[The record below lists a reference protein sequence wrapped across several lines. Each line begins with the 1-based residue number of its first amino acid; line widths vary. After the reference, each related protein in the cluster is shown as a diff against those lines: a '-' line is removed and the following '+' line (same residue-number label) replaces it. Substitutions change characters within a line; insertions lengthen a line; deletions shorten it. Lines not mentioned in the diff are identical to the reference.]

1 MKLPVEPHPHHKFTL
16 ANAVEWEMDQRLLV
30 VSPVRNEAAHIELI
44 ALALAAQTR
53 RPDLWLV
60 VDDQSTD
67 ETPEILA
74 RLAERLD
81 FMSVINTSALASDD
95 APKDRLAN
103 AAPPRSFNRG
113 LKSVDW
119 QSFTHIAKLD
129 GDTELPPR
137 YFELLLDEFAH
148 DPALGL
154 AGGVQLERD
163 GDGWGRVPGASDYHV
178 RGGLKCYSR
187 DCLEAIGGIQ
197 ERLAWDAIDEIYAR
211 MAGYRTRTMQELVA
225 PHHRST
231 ASADGILRG
240 RARHGQCAYI
250 VHFTLPWVALRAF
263 KVARERP
270 RALSGVA
277 FLYGYLR
284 AALLRVPQVDDPAFR
299 TFVRREL
306 RVRARG
312 ELAQRVSR
320 RSSLVSLPSRGR

>member
-187 DCLEAIGGIQ
+187 DCLDPGASGVGRDRRDLRAHGWLQDAHDAGARCAAPPLDGERRRHPQGPRPARPMRLYSPFHPSMGHAEGIQ
-197 ERLAWDAIDEIYAR
+197 
-211 MAGYRTRTMQELVA
+211 
-225 PHHRST
+225 
-231 ASADGILRG
+231 G
-240 RARHGQCAYI
+240 RAGEAAG
-250 VHFTLPWVALRAF
+250 ALGRGVPVWLSEGCSA
-263 KVARERP
+263 ACSAGGR
-270 RALSGVA
+270 SGVSHVRA
-277 FLYGYLR
+277 SR
-284 AALLRVPQVDDPAFR
+284 AARS
-299 TFVRREL
+299 
-306 RVRARG
+306 RAR
-312 ELAQRVSR
+312 
-320 RSSLVSLPSRGR
+320 